1 MFQQSM
7 PLGPGTGT
15 FTDHTLEILIMLSG
29 AFLIGLWL
37 GWLIWS
43 RYQRVFERYKTEN
56 ESHAAAA
63 MTLKSQ
69 MEDLNSRLSAS
80 ESDRSGLKSELNN
93 SNWENTE
100 LRQKLDAADG
110 EREALLMRLR
120 QLENELA
127 LGGGQTHTIGEQ
139 STATAAFEWPQAS
152 AHQLDL
158 ALDTAVADG
167 AAALNMA
174 MFDIPAVEHVVHHLR
189 EHADIPDTM
198 EVDSPA
204 DIPFEE
210 APSLSWVQPE
220 VADMA
225 TPESPVL
232 PKTDL
237 LRPVIPPIGQ
247 VNADDLKIIEGIG
260 PKIES
265 LLHKQGIRT
274 YQELAT
280 TPVERLKEILAE
292 AGSRYALHDPGTWSA
307 QALLAAEGQWEN
319 LKAYQSFLD
328 AGKAPK

>member
-1 MFQQSM
+1 M
-7 PLGPGTGT
+7 
-15 FTDHTLEILIMLSG
+15 
-29 AFLIGLWL
+29 
-37 GWLIWS
+37 
-43 RYQRVFERYKTEN
+43 FERYKTEN

-63 MTLKSQ
+63 ITLKSQ
-69 MEDLNSRLSAS
+69 MEDLNSRFSAS

-93 SNWENTE
+93 INWENTE

-110 EREALLMRLR
+110 EREALLTRLR
-120 QLENELA
+120 QLENEVA
-127 LGGGQTHTIGEQ
+127 LGGEQTAMIGEQ
-139 STATAAFEWPQAS
+139 STTIGAVEWPQATV
-152 AHQLDL
+152 HHLDL

-167 AAALNMA
+167 AAALSIA
-174 MFDIPAVEHVVHHLR
+174 MFDIPAVEHVVHNLR
-189 EHADIPDTM
+189 EHADTH
-198 EVDSPA
+198 EASAA

-210 APSLSWVQPE
+210 TPSLAWVQTE
-220 VADMA
+220 VTDF
-225 TPESPVL
+225 TSTESPIL

-247 VNADDLKIIEGIG
+247 VHADDLKIIEGIG
-260 PKIES
+260 PKIEA

-280 TPVERLKEILAE
+280 SPVERLREILAE